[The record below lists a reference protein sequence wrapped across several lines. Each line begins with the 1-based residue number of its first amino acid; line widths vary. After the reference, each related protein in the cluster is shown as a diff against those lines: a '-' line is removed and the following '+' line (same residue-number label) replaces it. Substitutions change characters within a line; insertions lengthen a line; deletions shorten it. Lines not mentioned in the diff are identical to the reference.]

1 MDSDENVFQVFK
13 KEPIDQIN
21 DHILKNLKTNIVKR
35 PMLRAKKL
43 QILDKF
49 KKAIERLKKDRYKKL
64 TREEA
69 ALIITREAKIFLSK
83 K

>member
-1 MDSDENVFQVFK
+1 
-13 KEPIDQIN
+13 
-21 DHILKNLKTNIVKR
+21 
-35 PMLRAKKL
+35 MLRAKKL